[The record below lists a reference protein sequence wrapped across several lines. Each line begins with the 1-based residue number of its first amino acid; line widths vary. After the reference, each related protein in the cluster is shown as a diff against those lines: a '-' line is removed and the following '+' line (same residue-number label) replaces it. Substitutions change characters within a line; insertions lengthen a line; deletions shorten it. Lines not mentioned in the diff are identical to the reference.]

1 MVKICVMAALFALVV
16 MPMRAEA
23 TRRTPPRVKTM
34 HLAATAYCHSGRTRS
49 GERSRVGTV
58 AADPRV
64 LPIGTV
70 LRIYPHR
77 RTYTVTDTGSG
88 VRGRQ
93 LDIYMPSC
101 RDARAFGRR
110 RIRVEI
116 VERALLR

>member
-1 MVKICVMAALFALVV
+1 VVKICVMAALFALVV
-16 MPMRAEA
+16 MPTTAEA

-34 HLAATAYCHSGRTRS
+34 RLAATAYCHSGRTRS
-49 GERSRVGTV
+49 GERTHVGTA

-101 RDARAFGRR
+101 RNARAFGRR